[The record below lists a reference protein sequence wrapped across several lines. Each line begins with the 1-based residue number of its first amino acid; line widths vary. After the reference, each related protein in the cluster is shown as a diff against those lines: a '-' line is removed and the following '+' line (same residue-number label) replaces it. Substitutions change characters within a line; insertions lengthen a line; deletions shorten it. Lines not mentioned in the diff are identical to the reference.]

1 MATLQ
6 SSGAISISQ
15 INAEFGLGNNLN
27 AYRGVTW
34 YEDSGLSGT
43 FPTGSIPMSEFYRK
57 RKTAPGGTFSPDGSA
72 SSGSRTA
79 LYDYKYATTAS
90 VTITCTQN
98 ATWTY
103 TAVSGSGGSVN
114 RSSGTS
120 GTSITFSMAGNATTT
135 FRTRT
140 WNVDATSGS
149 NTRYWA
155 VTVET
160 EGEGTCPTCCFTPD
174 TLISMADGSEK
185 PIVEIRAGD
194 LILSRDSVT
203 GLNVFA
209 TVTNVITRKDR
220 PMYEFRFADG
230 SVLNASEDHPLYTL
244 GKGWASVG
252 GIGNYK
258 DLGTV
263 KTIVVGDRVVGIDG
277 TSTEVLSIKPI
288 EFSGTVYT
296 LGNTRFY
303 ANGILVY

>member
-1 MATLQ
+1 
-6 SSGAISISQ
+6 
-15 INAEFGLGNNLN
+15 
-27 AYRGVTW
+27 
-34 YEDSGLSGT
+34 
-43 FPTGSIPMSEFYRK
+43 
-57 RKTAPGGTFSPDGSA
+57 
-72 SSGSRTA
+72 
-79 LYDYKYATTAS
+79 
-90 VTITCTQN
+90 
-98 ATWTY
+98 
-103 TAVSGSGGSVN
+103 
-114 RSSGTS
+114 
-120 GTSITFSMAGNATTT
+120 
-135 FRTRT
+135 
-140 WNVDATSGS
+140 
-149 NTRYWA
+149 
-155 VTVET
+155 
-160 EGEGTCPTCCFTPD
+160 
-174 TLISMADGSEK
+174 MADGSKK
-185 PIVEIRAGD
+185 PIAEIQAGD

-209 TVTNVITRKDR
+209 TVTNVITRQGR